1 MLELT
6 EQLKALQD
14 DMEKQALRS
23 KAQSAEK
30 KVEDLTQKLE
40 TVEKDKLQSRA
51 QEAEKKFQQLFVEK
65 SLN

>member
-40 TVEKDKLQSRA
+40 QDQFINPGEEIAATG
-51 QEAEKKFQQLFVEK
+51 
-65 SLN
+65 